1 MRKNSKMDFRCEELE
16 ADLIRKNASECGLS
30 TSNYCRQVILGYR
43 PRKRLTDEELETL
56 TDVRKLCADMVHIT
70 SLFKQG
76 KYKTMMVEVAALA
89 QKLKS
94 IVYGVKG

>member
-1 MRKNSKMDFRCEELE
+1 MKKSEKLDFRCGELE

-30 TSNYCRQVILGYR
+30 TSNYFRQVILGYR

-76 KYKTMMVEVAALA
+76 KYKTMMAEVADLA
-89 QKLKS
+89 RRLKE

>member
-1 MRKNSKMDFRCEELE
+1 MKKSEKLDFRCGELE
-16 ADLIRKNASECGLS
+16 ADLIRKNASEYGLS

-56 TDVRKLCADMVHIT
+56 TDVRKLCADMVHR
-70 SLFKQG
+70 QG
-76 KYKTMMVEVAALA
+76 KYKTMMAEVADLSRR
-89 QKLKS
+89 LKE